1 MKQSQI
7 IDYFLETVAPIR
19 EKSRRISK
27 NVVFKQTQIADY
39 FLPTVSPVREKIKK
53 IVKVV
58 RTKQSRINDYFSY
71 PKKIIKGYN
80 PATGSW
86 HCTVC
91 GVDMGETNSRQL
103 CGKSYCPYADFDFF

>member
-1 MKQSQI
+1 MKHSQI
-7 IDYFLETVAPIR
+7 TDYFLPEVAPFR
-19 EKSRRISK
+19 QKSRRISK
-27 NVVFKQTQIADY
+27 DVVFKQTQIADY
-39 FLPTVSPVREKIKK
+39 FLPTVAPVREKVKK

-71 PKKIIKGYN
+71 SKKIIKGYN

-103 CGKSYCPYADFDFF
+103 CCKSYCPYDDFNY